1 MADTKKRSKGILTR
15 LFVHDGDPT
24 PRPRAGLDVNMIVFK
39 YGDDSETRVPLAPFF
54 GGTLPAPSV
63 GRAAAAFGIN
73 TSAGNTV
80 GTLDRE
86 RDASGKL
93 EEPDPADVKAAV
105 EDRLETFNAGRWAA
119 EEGAGGPGVGTR
131 LLSLIAFREASGK
144 TADEAWKAKMR
155 ERLEEDKDFWK
166 SLTAN
171 DAFMSVHAKLV
182 AERAAAKAKAA
193 ASKAASGPS
202 QELNLD

>member
-1 MADTKKRSKGILTR
+1 MADSKKRSAILTR
-15 LFVHDGDPT
+15 LFIHESDKT
-24 PRPRAGLDVNMIVFK
+24 PRPRAGLDVTDIVFK
-39 YGDDSETRVPLAPFF
+39 YADDHETRVPLAQYF
-54 GGTLPAPSV
+54 GGTLPAPGV

-73 TSAGNTV
+73 TSAGNTI
-80 GTLDRE
+80 GTLERE

-93 EEPDPADVKAAV
+93 AEPDPADVKAAV
-105 EDRLETFNAGRWAA
+105 EDRLETFTAGRWAA

-131 LLSLIAFREASGK
+131 LLSLIAYREKSGK
-144 TADEAWKAKMR
+144 TADETWKAKMR

-166 SLTAN
+166 SLVAN
-171 DAFMSVHAKLV
+171 DAFRAVHEGLV
-182 AERAAAKAKAA
+182 AERAAAKAKSA